1 METLYDLLGARP
13 YDDAERLKNAF
24 RNAVKANHP
33 DLHAGDPGAS
43 MRFRQIVGAYAI
55 LRRAEQRAAYDRLLE
70 FQREQLRSKSNRII
84 SNIISYVTRNIVS
97 DAIAVISL
105 TVVMAGGF
113 TLFTHASK
121 TFEAVKA
128 VEVTIAATLSES
140 RAWAR
145 DKLARAGVPNVLIV
159 PSAVA
164 SEANGDDAQRIANSG
179 PAQSSTGRDTQ
190 VSKMMDASGA
200 VTNPA
205 DAKAI
210 AEHLKK
216 NYGIEAL
223 DQNKERLVGVQFSS
237 LKRHNGVAKS
247 PSPDVAISDKK
258 HDLKISSKPR
268 IVAKRQ
274 PTNHL
279 SFKQAPLENKSMLAC
294 SGFQSCAT
302 TRRLFSVS
310 DFRSEHVALR

>member
-13 YDDAERLKNAF
+13 HDDAERLKNAF

-216 NYGIEAL
+216 NYRIEAL
-223 DQNKERLVGVQFSS
+223 
-237 LKRHNGVAKS
+237 
-247 PSPDVAISDKK
+247 
-258 HDLKISSKPR
+258 
-268 IVAKRQ
+268 
-274 PTNHL
+274 
-279 SFKQAPLENKSMLAC
+279 
-294 SGFQSCAT
+294 
-302 TRRLFSVS
+302 
-310 DFRSEHVALR
+310 